1 MKTLDELR
9 QEINA
14 IDCDLAKVLQD
25 RLSVAQ
31 AIAAYKIENGIQ
43 ILQSDREAEI
53 YRNFLGN
60 FDKDLEWLARAIY
73 GTVLRS
79 SRALQFHDQ
88 AEKDVCDSMVKLVKN
103 APQTL
108 APVYTVCYQG
118 VPGAWSH
125 SAAKKLYPNAET
137 ISVLT
142 FEEIFQAVS
151 DGRAQAGVLPLDT
164 STAGTVDDVYDLL
177 IRHDCMIQSASAY
190 PIRHCLLA
198 VPGATRA
205 TVKSVH
211 SHPQGLAQCSR
222 YIKAHR
228 YLPILE
234 SNTAVAAKKIAE
246 SGATSMAAIAPRDT
260 AKHYGLSL
268 LEEGINDSECNQT
281 RFVSITKNFSVP
293 KDANRI
299 SLAFRLPNQSGALA
313 NVIGLFSYHGIN
325 LLKISSRPIPNQP
338 WEYCFYLDCAIDGLN
353 TNVFGLLNQLDAE
366 LGWVK
371 LLGCYPEQTL

>member
-1 MKTLDELR
+1 M
-9 QEINA
+9 A
-14 IDCDLAKVLQD
+14 SDLE
-25 RLSVAQ
+25 RLSVSQ
-31 AIAAYKIENGIQ
+31 AIAAYKIENGLE
-43 ILQSDREAEI
+43 ILQATREAEI
-53 YRNFLGN
+53 FKNFLGN
-60 FDKDLEWLARAIY
+60 FEEDRTWLARAVY
-73 GTVLRS
+73 GTVPRC

-88 AEKDVCDSMVKLVKN
+88 AEKDINADMVKMVKN
-103 APQTL
+103 APQK
-108 APVYTVCYQG
+108 ASPVYTVCYQG

-142 FEEIFQAVS
+142 FEELFNAVS
-151 DGRAQAGVLPLDT
+151 DGRAQAGVLPLDNT
-164 STAGTVDDVYDLL
+164 TAGSVDDVYDLL
-177 IRHDCMIQSASAY
+177 IRHDCMIQAASPH

-198 VPGATRA
+198 VPGATRE
-205 TVKSVH
+205 TIKSVH

-228 YLPILE
+228 YLPIME
-234 SNTAVAAKKIAE
+234 SNTAIAAKKIAE
-246 SGATSMAAIAPRDT
+246 AGDPTLAAIASRET
-260 AKHYGLSL
+260 AKLYGLSI

-281 RFVSITKNFSVP
+281 RFVSVTKNFVAP
-293 KDANRI
+293 QDANRI

-353 TNVFGLLNQLDAE
+353 TDVYGLMNQLDAE

-371 LLGCYPEQTL
+371 LLGCYHEQSL